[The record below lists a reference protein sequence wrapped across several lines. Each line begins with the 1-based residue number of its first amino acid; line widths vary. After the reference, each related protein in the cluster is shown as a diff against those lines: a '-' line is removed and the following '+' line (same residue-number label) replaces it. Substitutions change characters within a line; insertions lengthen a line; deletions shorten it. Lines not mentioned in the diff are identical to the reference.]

1 MNLGTALV
9 LIAVIFA
16 FLEWRKAKLRA
27 EAGITRDFMG
37 NEKLSLPATAGELQ
51 REVIEL
57 RQRVAVLERIV
68 TENRQADDIARE
80 IESLRDRTDA

>member
-9 LIAVIFA
+9 VIAAIFA

-27 EAGITRDFMG
+27 EAGIVRDMMG
-37 NEKLSLPATAGELQ
+37 NEQVALPQTDAAMQ

-57 RQRVAVLERIV
+57 RQRVEVLERIV
-68 TENRQADDIARE
+68 TENRQAHDIARE
-80 IESLRDRTDA
+80 IEGLRDRTEA